1 MLHICDAFLQMHH
14 LSTVHRLKIVILIYN
29 STWYSTINKMQ
40 SMRFSTRRSCHV
52 ELNALSRLLLP
63 KSSWKRL
70 VFLCTVVL
78 MLPAFTFWLNLEV
91 EKVGGQ
97 TEDIAKGDYISDM
110 STSLEPFD
118 TVWTNDEWVN
128 AIVVEEFK
136 LIFFPIPKVR
146 VIVNFVRLQKKKR
159 AIVYLKYHHIY
170 IQNGSTEWKV
180 LFRRMMGF
188 GCTYYLA

>member
-1 MLHICDAFLQMHH
+1 MH
-14 LSTVHRLKIVILIYN
+14 
-29 STWYSTINKMQ
+29 

-70 VFLCTVVL
+70 VYFCTVVL

-97 TEDIAKGDYISDM
+97 KEDIAKGYISDM
-110 STSLEPFD
+110 TTSLEPLD
-118 TVWTNDEWVN
+118 TIWTNDEWVN

-146 VIVNFVRLQKKKR
+146 VIVNFVRLQRNKR